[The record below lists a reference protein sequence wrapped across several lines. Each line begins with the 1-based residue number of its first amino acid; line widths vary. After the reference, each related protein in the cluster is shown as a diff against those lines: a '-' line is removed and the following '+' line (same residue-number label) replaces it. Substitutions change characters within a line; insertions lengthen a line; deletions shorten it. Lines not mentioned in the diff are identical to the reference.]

1 MDSTLTRTLLNVWH
15 EEQRQLGRQKEIHH
29 HNEKAYL
36 MKCLVDVQLTLG
48 YNLSVFYLRSILLL
62 IYLKSLFDHCSL
74 MSVCQSLAA
83 SFTQRSQP
91 YSPLFF
97 FSVIS
102 LSSLPVSIFHVLSFT
117 VSQLTKH
124 FFFTFICFSS
134 PSLISPLL
142 SQSLTVLHLATIF
155 LPLFS
160 FFSLSLIS
168 QTLSPSFLC
177 SQWKLLLLLRR
188 LLCS

>member
-1 MDSTLTRTLLNVWH
+1 
-15 EEQRQLGRQKEIHH
+15 
-29 HNEKAYL
+29 
-36 MKCLVDVQLTLG
+36 
-48 YNLSVFYLRSILLL
+48 
-62 IYLKSLFDHCSL
+62 
-74 MSVCQSLAA
+74 MSVCQSLTA

-91 YSPLFF
+91 YSPLF

-142 SQSLTVLHLATIF
+142 SQSLTVLHSATIF

-160 FFSLSLIS
+160 FFSLSNLSNLIFIFLMFTVETS
-168 QTLSPSFLC
+168 ALTKEIALQLSNYWVYSSRYSTMAESHQTSLPKNWSLHRC
-177 SQWKLLLLLRR
+177 HKNTHKWHEIKWKSWMHSTLLGSDVIGKSCQKKHSIVRR
-188 LLCS
+188 

>member
-15 EEQRQLGRQKEIHH
+15 EEQRQLGRQKEIHR

-74 MSVCQSLAA
+74 TA

-91 YSPLFF
+91 YSPLFFF

-160 FFSLSLIS
+160 FFSLSNLSNLIS
-168 QTLSPSFLC
+168 IFLMFTVETSALTKEIALQLSNY
-177 SQWKLLLLLRR
+177 
-188 LLCS
+188 

>member
-1 MDSTLTRTLLNVWH
+1 
-15 EEQRQLGRQKEIHH
+15 
-29 HNEKAYL
+29 
-36 MKCLVDVQLTLG
+36 
-48 YNLSVFYLRSILLL
+48 
-62 IYLKSLFDHCSL
+62 
-74 MSVCQSLAA
+74 MSVCQSLTA

-91 YSPLFF
+91 YSPLFFF

-124 FFFTFICFSS
+124 FFFTFICFTS

-160 FFSLSLIS
+160 FFSLSNLSNLIS
-168 QTLSPSFLC
+168 IFLMFTVETSALTKEIALQLSNYWVYSSRYSTMAESHQTSLPKNC
-177 SQWKLLLLLRR
+177 GVYIAAMKTHRQVAWN
-188 LLCS
+188 

>member
-1 MDSTLTRTLLNVWH
+1 
-15 EEQRQLGRQKEIHH
+15 
-29 HNEKAYL
+29 
-36 MKCLVDVQLTLG
+36 
-48 YNLSVFYLRSILLL
+48 
-62 IYLKSLFDHCSL
+62 
-74 MSVCQSLAA
+74 MSVCQFLTA

-91 YSPLFF
+91 YSPLFFF

-155 LPLFS
+155 LPS
-160 FFSLSLIS
+160 NLIS
-168 QTLSPSFLC
+168 IFLMFTVETSALTKEIALQLSNYWVYSSRYSTMAESHQTSLPKNC
-177 SQWKLLLLLRR
+177 GVYTAAIKTHRQVAWN
-188 LLCS
+188 